1 MPCNKYIESDV
12 IFSYLC
18 AINKTMKNYL
28 VLFREPDGRT
38 EQHSEADIARHR
50 QNWAEWMGRWGASLA
65 GGSGLTLD
73 GRLIK
78 DGRTSDGIHR
88 VGTEIVGGF
97 LVLKAE
103 SLDEAV
109 GIAESCPIYEFDGY
123 AEVREMQG

>member
-1 MPCNKYIESDV
+1 
-12 IFSYLC
+12 
-18 AINKTMKNYL
+18 MKNYL

-38 EQHSEADIARHR
+38 QPHSEADISRHR
-50 QNWAEWMGRWGASLA
+50 QNWKVWFEQWGAKGHLA

-78 DGRTSDGIHR
+78 EGRASDGIHR

-97 LVLKAE
+97 LLLKAE
-103 SLDEAV
+103 NLEEAV
-109 GIAESCPIYEFDGY
+109 GIAETCPIYEFDGY